1 MASDS
6 LTNTNI
12 SDTYVGVLHARGAAI
27 PATGVH
33 DVYDGFG
40 NRSSLKI
47 GRAGQGISIDGS
59 VEIDNLVINNDLAT
73 DKLVIGDES
82 QDHWYF
88 EDVGS
93 VFYIRQKTGS
103 IVNEALT
110 FNTDRKV
117 TLDVQGTADDHL
129 IDKKYVDDQFS
140 ASTAQLA
147 ENGYQILP
155 SGLIMQW
162 GVSDR
167 TTAFQEDEVVT
178 FPLAFPTACLNV
190 VGIPDRD
197 AFNSGDLGLYMKGFT
212 ATTAT
217 FIYDSDK
224 YTYPNTAIRWQAYG
238 Y

>member
-1 MASDS
+1 MASES

-12 SDTYVGVLHARGAAI
+12 SDTYVGVLHAKGEAI
-27 PATGVH
+27 PASGLQ

-40 NRSSLKI
+40 NKTSLKI

-59 VEIDNLVINNDLAT
+59 FAADKVI
-73 DKLVIGDES
+73 VGDES

-88 EDVGS
+88 EDSSNSLFLRRDTSGV
-93 VFYIRQKTGS
+93 VTT
-103 IVNEALT
+103 ALT
-110 FNTDRKV
+110 VDTARKV
-117 TLDVQGTADDHL
+117 TLDVQGTADKHL

-147 ENGYQILP
+147 ENGYQKLP

-167 TTAFQEDEVVT
+167 TTARQEEEVVT

-197 AFNSGDLGLYMKGFT
+197 NFESGNLGLYIKGFT
-212 ATTAT
+212 TTTAT
-217 FIYDSDK
+217 FIYDSDSV
-224 YTYPNTAIRWQAYG
+224 TYPSTAIRWQAYG

>member
-1 MASDS
+1 MASES

-12 SDTYVGVLHARGAAI
+12 SETYVGVLHAKGEAI
-27 PATGVH
+27 PASGLY

-40 NRSSLKI
+40 NKTSLKI
-47 GRAGQGISIDGS
+47 GRAGQGISIDG
-59 VEIDNLVINNDLAT
+59 NFAA
-73 DKLVIGDES
+73 DKLIVGDEG

-88 EDVGS
+88 EDSSNSLYLRRNTSGV
-93 VFYIRQKTGS
+93 VTT
-103 IVNEALT
+103 ALT
-110 FNTDRKV
+110 VGTDRKV
-117 TLDVQGTADDHL
+117 TLDVQGTADKHL

-147 ENGYQILP
+147 ENGYQKLP

-167 TTAFQEDEVVT
+167 TTARQEDEEIT

-190 VGIPDRD
+190 VAIADRLT
-197 AFNSGDLGLYMKGFT
+197 FKSGNLSLYLKGFT
-212 ATTAT
+212 TTTAT
-217 FIYDSDK
+217 FVYDSDNAN
-224 YTYPNTAIRWQAYG
+224 YESTAVRWQAYG

>member
-1 MASDS
+1 MASES

-12 SDTYVGVLHARGAAI
+12 SETYVGVLHAKGEAI
-27 PATGVH
+27 PATGLQ

-40 NRSSLKI
+40 NKSSLKI
-47 GRAGQGISIDGS
+47 GQAGQGISIDGNFAA
-59 VEIDNLVINNDLAT
+59 DKVI
-73 DKLVIGDES
+73 VGDES

-88 EDVGS
+88 EDS
-93 VFYIRQKTGS
+93 SNSLYLHRNTGG
-103 IVNEALT
+103 VVTTALT
-110 FNTDRKV
+110 VGTDRKV
-117 TLDVQGTADDHL
+117 TLDVQGTADKHL
-129 IDKKYVDDQFS
+129 IDKKYVDDQFG
-140 ASTAQLA
+140 ASTAQLT
-147 ENGYQILP
+147 ENGYQKLP

-167 TTAFQEDEVVT
+167 TTAFQEEEVVT

-197 AFNSGDLGLYMKGFT
+197 SFNDGDLGLYIKEFT
-212 ATTAT
+212 TTTAT

-224 YTYPNTAIRWQAYG
+224 KTYPDTAIRWQAYG

>member
-1 MASDS
+1 MATTS

-12 SDTYVGVLHARGAAI
+12 SDTYPGVLHAKGEPI
-27 PATGVH
+27 PASGLQ

-40 NRSSLKI
+40 NKSSLKI
-47 GRAGQGISIDGS
+47 GRAGVEVSGTFS
-59 VEIDNLVINNDLAT
+59 V
-73 DKLVIGDES
+73 DKLVVGEES

-88 EDVGS
+88 EDESS
-93 VFYIRQKTGS
+93 VFYLRQKTGS
-103 IVNEALT
+103 TVNTALT
-110 FNTDRKV
+110 FDTDRKV
-117 TLDVQGTADDHL
+117 TLDVQGTEDKHL
-129 IDKKYVDDQFS
+129 IDKKYVDDKFS
-140 ASTAQLA
+140 ASTALLA
-147 ENGYQILP
+147 ESGYQKLP

-167 TTAFQEDEVVT
+167 TTAFQEEEEVT

-197 AFNSGDLGLYMKGFT
+197 SFGNGDLGLYLKSFT
-212 ATTAT
+212 STKAT

-224 YTYPNTAIRWQAYG
+224 VTYPNTAIRWQAYG